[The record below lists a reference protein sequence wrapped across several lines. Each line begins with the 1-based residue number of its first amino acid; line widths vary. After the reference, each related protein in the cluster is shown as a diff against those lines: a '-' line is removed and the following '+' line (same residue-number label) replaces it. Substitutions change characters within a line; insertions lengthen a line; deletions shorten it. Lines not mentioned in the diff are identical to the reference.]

1 MKDSINPIDYER
13 ITDDIYYLGGGIYL
27 RLNVILAKKTKDGN
41 RRHFVSNYK
50 YASKY
55 IDKGKVITMRRSFD
69 YYLTLDNKIDST
81 QNIMIRVQNMI
92 LVKAKLKEA
101 TNWFSDS
108 TNVFGIRR
116 GKLTILKKMSS
127 SINDLPGSKYI
138 KLEPIVIDY
147 DDNTQK
153 PGIRVTLSG
162 SNVFSDMSIENFYG
176 LVYLID
182 TLNMYQ
188 SAQLLVFSIG
198 PIEEPR
204 TVDFEE
210 EPDDDFLPETKAT
223 EGRKPRGMRKS
234 FFDQ

>member
-1 MKDSINPIDYER
+1 MKDSINPIDYEK
-13 ITDDIYYLGGGIYL
+13 ITDDVYYLGGGIYL

-55 IDKGKVITMRRSFD
+55 VDKGKVITMRRSFD
-69 YYLTLDNKIDST
+69 YYLTLDNKIDNN

-92 LVKAKLKEA
+92 LFKNKIKEA
-101 TNWFSDS
+101 TKWFSDS
-108 TNVFGIRR
+108 NVFGIRR
-116 GKLTILKKMSS
+116 DKLMILKKVSLN
-127 SINDLPGSKYI
+127 ITDLPAGKYI
-138 KLEPIVIDY
+138 TLEPVVIDY
-147 DDNTQK
+147 EDDTQK

-176 LVYLID
+176 LVYLVD
-182 TLNMYQ
+182 TFNMYQ
-188 SAQLLVFSIG
+188 SAQLLVASIG
-198 PIEEPR
+198 IIEEPR

-210 EPDDDFLPETKAT
+210 EPDEDFIPETKAT

>member
-1 MKDSINPIDYER
+1 MKDSINPIDYEK
-13 ITDDIYYLGGGIYL
+13 ITDDVYYLGGGIYL

-55 IDKGKVITMRRSFD
+55 VDKGKVITMRRSFD
-69 YYLTLDNKIDST
+69 YYLTLDNKFDST
-81 QNIMIRVQNMI
+81 HNVMIRVQNMI
-92 LVKAKLKEA
+92 LFKSKIKEA
-101 TNWFSDS
+101 TKWFSDS
-108 TNVFGIRR
+108 NVFGIRKNR
-116 GKLTILKKMSS
+116 LVILKRETI
-127 SINDLPGSKYI
+127 SITDLPAGKFI
-138 KLEPIVIDY
+138 KLEPVVIDY

-153 PGIRVTLSG
+153 PGIRVTLSD

-176 LVYLID
+176 LVYLVD
-182 TLNMYQ
+182 TFNMYQ
-188 SAQLLVFSIG
+188 SSQLLVASIG
-198 PIEEPR
+198 VIEEPR

-210 EPDDDFLPETKAT
+210 EPEDDFIPETKAT